1 MSLAQIFNI
10 CLLILLLIVLIINIF
25 AFKKQDKKFKNEL
38 KKINETK
45 EKEDRLKN
53 NLKIELIMGLPN
65 MYTFS
70 FDDEKISLPPIC
82 YDRGKNKEKITYF
95 CPICY
100 SLKNYAKEKN
110 FTNEE
115 TTQIDELDFLET
127 KCPLCGINIDW
138 RI

>member
-53 NLKIELIMGLPN
+53 NFKIELMMGLPN

-70 FDDEKISLPPIC
+70 FDDEKISLPPIR
-82 YDRGKNKEKITYF
+82 YDRGENKEK
-95 CPICY
+95 
-100 SLKNYAKEKN
+100 
-110 FTNEE
+110 
-115 TTQIDELDFLET
+115 
-127 KCPLCGINIDW
+127 
-138 RI
+138 